1 MLSWTRVFV
10 AGKPRKDGR
19 GDLKEVVFNDYA
31 LMRMRMRDI
40 TESEAR
46 EALEAPRSRHFFN
59 ARHGRMNVRHKLG
72 VSGRTI
78 VVSYEERGERIVV
91 VNAVREK
98 G

>member
-1 MLSWTRVFV
+1 M
-10 AGKPRKDGR
+10 
-19 GDLKEVVFNDYA
+19 KEVVFTDYA

-40 TESEAR
+40 IAGEVR

-59 ARHGRMNVRHKLG
+59 TKHGRMNVRHKLS
-72 VSGRTI
+72 VSSRTI
-78 VVSYEERGERIVV
+78 VISYEELDEQIIV

>member
-1 MLSWTRVFV
+1 
-10 AGKPRKDGR
+10 
-19 GDLKEVVFNDYA
+19 
-31 LMRMRMRDI
+31 MRMKMRDI
-40 TESEAR
+40 TRGEAR

-59 ARHGRMNVRHKLG
+59 SKHQRMNVRHRLS

>member
-1 MLSWTRVFV
+1 
-10 AGKPRKDGR
+10 
-19 GDLKEVVFNDYA
+19 
-31 LMRMRMRDI
+31 MRMRIRDI
-40 TESEAR
+40 TESEVR
-46 EALEAPRSRHFFN
+46 EALRAPRGRHFFN
-59 ARHGRMNVRHKLG
+59 TKHRRMNVRHKLG

>member
-1 MLSWTRVFV
+1 MKEAVFT
-10 AGKPRKDGR
+10 
-19 GDLKEVVFNDYA
+19 DYA

-40 TESEAR
+40 TAGEAR
-46 EALEAPRSRHFFN
+46 EALEAPQSRHFFN
-59 ARHGRMNVRHKLG
+59 NKHGRMNVRHKLS

-78 VVSYEERGERIVV
+78 VVSYEERGGQIVV

>member
-1 MLSWTRVFV
+1 M
-10 AGKPRKDGR
+10 
-19 GDLKEVVFNDYA
+19 KEVVFTDYA

-40 TESEAR
+40 TPTEVR

-59 ARHGRMNVRHKLG
+59 TKHGRMNVRHKLV

-78 VVSYEERGERIVV
+78 VVSYEERGGQVVV

>member
-1 MLSWTRVFV
+1 MGAGSVQEIVFT
-10 AGKPRKDGR
+10 
-19 GDLKEVVFNDYA
+19 DYA

-40 TESEAR
+40 TAGEVR
-46 EALEAPRSRHFFN
+46 EALQAPRSRHFFN
-59 ARHGRMNVRHKLG
+59 TKHQRMNVRCKLS

-78 VVSYEERGERIVV
+78 VVSYESGGDRITV